1 MTPRAEMSQRRI
13 RSRDTRLPALPYW
26 RSIVAS
32 SVLLFALMLSFEA
45 VSDPRSGDLKSP
57 AMVAPVL
64 GLFVLAEAGIFYAE
78 FRLRRRRPS
87 SADRTR
93 RMFDK
98 ADHAR

>member
-1 MTPRAEMSQRRI
+1 MASRTEMSQRRI
-13 RSRDTRLPALPYW
+13 RIRHTELPPLPYW

-32 SVLLFALMLSFEA
+32 SVLMLALMLSVEA
-45 VSDPRSGDLKSP
+45 ASDPRSGDLKSP
-57 AMVAPVL
+57 AIVAPGL
-64 GLFVLAEAGIFYAE
+64 GLFVLGEAGIFYAE
-78 FRLRRRRPS
+78 FRLRRRRPP